1 MLAINQTREKVSQG
15 RSAYGLLNAVPTPW
29 MVEMIG
35 HAGYDFVILDTE
47 HMSTNPESL
56 EHMSTNPESLEHM
69 IRAAEC
75 ASVTPLVRVP
85 GVDRPAITRALDS
98 GAQGIVVPRIRN
110 AEEAQEVVQMARYAP
125 AGRRGIT
132 GGRTTG
138 FGTLPLK
145 DYLSQANQE
154 ILIVLM
160 IEDQE
165 GMDNREA
172 ILGVPGVDWVLPG
185 AVDLSQSLG
194 CPGDPFHPSVNHAI
208 TELAASCRRCSV
220 EFCALP
226 RSPDQLTEWQEWGAG
241 VFLLGE
247 DRSLLFKYLKSHLAT
262 CRAESSPLS
271 P

>member
-1 MLAINQTREKVSQG
+1 MLTINRTRQLITDG
-15 RSAYGLLNAVPTPW
+15 FPAFGLLNAVPTPW

-56 EHMSTNPESLEHM
+56 EHM

-75 ASVTPLVRVP
+75 ASITPLVRVP
-85 GVDRPAITRALDS
+85 GVDRAAITRALDS

-110 AEEAQEVVQMARYAP
+110 AEEAYNVVQMARYAP
-125 AGRRGIT
+125 AGQRGIT

-145 DYLSQANQE
+145 EYLSQANRE
-154 ILIVLM
+154 VLIVLM

-165 GMDNREA
+165 GLDNREA
-172 ILGVPGVDWVLPG
+172 ILGVQGVDWVLPG

-194 CPGDPFHPSVNHAI
+194 CPGDPFHPSVNAAVRA
-208 TELAASCRRCSV
+208 LATSCRGRAV

-226 RSPDQLTEWQEWGAG
+226 RSPEQLTEWRAWGARA
-241 VFLLGE
+241 FLLGE
-247 DRSLLFKYLKSHLAT
+247 DRSLLFKHLKSHLGA
-262 CRAESSPLS
+262 CRAGEPEPRHRSLTTVLPQA
-271 P
+271 

>member
-1 MLAINQTREKVSQG
+1 MSIIYLVFLKEISVLTTNRTRQTLARGEA
-15 RSAYGLLNAVPTPW
+15 AYGLLNAVPSPW

-56 EHMSTNPESLEHM
+56 EHM

-75 ASVTPLVRVP
+75 ASITPLVRVP
-85 GVDRPAITRALDS
+85 GVDRAAITRALDS
-98 GAQGIVVPRIRN
+98 GAQGIVVPGVRS
-110 AEEAQEVVQMARYAP
+110 AEEAHNVVQLSRYAP
-125 AGRRGIT
+125 VGQRGIT

-145 DYLSQANQE
+145 DYLALANQE
-154 ILIVLM
+154 VLIVLM
-160 IEDQE
+160 IENQE

-172 ILGVPGVDWVLPG
+172 ILNVPGVDWVLPG

-194 CPGDPFHPSVNHAI
+194 CPGEPFHPSVTEAI
-208 TELAASCRRCSV
+208 TGLAESCLKSPV

-226 RSPDQLTEWQEWGAG
+226 RSPDQLSQWHEWGG
-241 VFLLGE
+241 RVFLLGE
-247 DRSLLFKYLKSHLAT
+247 DRSLLFRHLKSHLAAS
-262 CRAESSPLS
+262 RS
-271 P
+271 

>member
-1 MLAINQTREKVSQG
+1 MLTINRTRQTVYRG
-15 RSAYGLLNAVPTPW
+15 RAAYGLLNAVPTPW

-35 HAGYDFVILDTE
+35 YAGYDFVILDT
-47 HMSTNPESL
+47 

-85 GVDRPAITRALDS
+85 GVDRAAITRALDS
-98 GAQGIVVPRIRN
+98 GAQGIVVPRVST
-110 AEEAQEVVQMARYAP
+110 AEEARDVVQMARYAP
-125 AGRRGIT
+125 AGLRGIT

-145 DYLSQANQE
+145 DYLLRANQE

-165 GMDNREA
+165 GMANREA
-172 ILGVPGVDWVLPG
+172 ILSVPGVDWVLPG

-194 CPGDPFHPSVNHAI
+194 CSGDPFHPSVNEAI
-208 TELAASCRRCSV
+208 TELATSCRGLPV
-220 EFCALP
+220 KFCALP
-226 RSPDQLTEWQEWGAG
+226 RSPDQLARWHEWGARA
-241 VFLLGE
+241 FLLGE
-247 DRSLLFKYLKSHLAT
+247 DRSLLFRHLKSHLAS
-262 CRAESSPLS
+262 CRSESSPLS
-271 P
+271 S

>member
-1 MLAINQTREKVSQG
+1 MLTINRTRQLITDG
-15 RSAYGLLNAVPTPW
+15 FPAFGLLNAVPTPW
-29 MVEMIG
+29 MIEMIG
-35 HAGYDFVILDTE
+35 HADYDFVILDTE
-47 HMSTNPESL
+47 HI
-56 EHMSTNPESLEHM
+56 STNPESLEHM

-85 GVDRPAITRALDS
+85 GVDRAAITRALDS

-110 AEEAQEVVQMARYAP
+110 AKEARDVVQMARYAP
-125 AGRRGIT
+125 AGQRGIT

-145 DYLSQANQE
+145 DYLRQANQE

-165 GMDNREA
+165 GIDNREA
-172 ILGVPGVDWVLPG
+172 IMSVPGVDWVLPG

-194 CPGDPFHPSVNHAI
+194 CQGDPLHSSVNHAI
-208 TELAASCRRCSV
+208 AELAASCRGRPV
-220 EFCALP
+220 QFCALP
-226 RSPDQLTEWQEWGAG
+226 RTPDQLTEWHEWGARA
-241 VFLLGE
+241 FLLGE

-262 CRAESSPLS
+262 CRMQSTPSSS
-271 P
+271 

>member
-1 MLAINQTREKVSQG
+1 MLTVNQTRQKVAQG

-35 HAGYDFVILDTE
+35 HAGYDFVVLDTE

-56 EHMSTNPESLEHM
+56 ERM

-85 GVDRPAITRALDS
+85 GVDRAAIARALDS

-110 AEEAQEVVQMARYAP
+110 AEDARDVVQMARYAP
-125 AGRRGIT
+125 AGQRGIT

-145 DYLSQANQE
+145 DYLRQANQE
-154 ILIVLM
+154 VLIVLM

-165 GMDNREA
+165 GIDNREA

-194 CPGDPFHPSVNHAI
+194 CPGDPFHSSVNHAI
-208 TELAASCRRCSV
+208 AELAASCRGRPV

-226 RSPDQLTEWQEWGAG
+226 RSPDQLTEWQEWGARA
-241 VFLLGE
+241 FLLGE

-262 CRAESSPLS
+262 CRAESSPPS